1 MDKLKEYYGNRK
13 VATEQKI
20 DNIVSQAN
28 YAVVELSEYLNMKNR
43 DNACSMATI
52 KLYVD
57 RLQSLLGEYKH
68 EEAVLSQLNDFCLSL
83 NNSGNGR

>member
-43 DNACSMATI
+43 DNTCSMATI
-52 KLYVD
+52 KIYID
-57 RLQSLLGEYKH
+57 RLQSLLVEYNH

-83 NNSGNGR
+83 NNRGNGR